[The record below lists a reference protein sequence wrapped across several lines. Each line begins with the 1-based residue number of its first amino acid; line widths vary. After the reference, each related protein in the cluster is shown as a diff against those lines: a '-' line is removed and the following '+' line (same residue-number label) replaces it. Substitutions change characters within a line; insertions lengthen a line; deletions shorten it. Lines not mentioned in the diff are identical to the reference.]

1 MDEIL
6 DFFRGKEARRSRRA
20 FSRVGWAMTAFL
32 ALQVAAQ
39 YPLLFLV
46 QALAPQWL
54 DYPATAY
61 LLAAAATYG
70 VAFPASLL
78 ILRSLPGRAPERR
91 ERPRPAAMASLWL
104 LCMGTV
110 YLSNMVGLWLVDGL
124 GAALGHEIQDPVDS
138 MGELPLGVGVLV
150 SCILAPVAEELLFR
164 KGLIDRLRG
173 WGEGFA
179 AVASAL
185 LFALAH
191 GNIYQIPYA
200 FAVGFVLGAIYLR
213 TGRVGCTVLLHG
225 GGNMVSAL
233 LLPLSRRLGE
243 PGTLALALLV
253 LWAIAWAISWV
264 FGRRQILARE
274 LPRAGWGD
282 GETWGH
288 FLVNPGAT
296 LFILA
301 ALWVVVRYLSL

>member
-1 MDEIL
+1 MDELL
-6 DFFRGKEARRSRRA
+6 DFFRGKEARRCRRT
-20 FSRVGWAMTAFL
+20 FSRAGWAMTAFL
-32 ALQVAAQ
+32 VLQVAVQ
-39 YPLLFLV
+39 YPLLYLAG
-46 QALAPQWL
+46 ALAPQWL
-54 DYPATAY
+54 AGPSAAY
-61 LLAAAATYG
+61 VLSAAATYG
-70 VAFPASLL
+70 VAFPVALL
-78 ILRSLPGRAPERR
+78 ILRTLPAQAPERR

-124 GAALGHEIQDPVDS
+124 GAALGHEIQNPVDAL
-138 MGELPLGVGVLV
+138 GDLPLVTSVV
-150 SCILAPVAEELLFR
+150 ISCVLAPAAEELLFR

-179 AVASAL
+179 ATASAL

-213 TGRVGCTVLLHG
+213 TGRVGCTMLLHG
-225 GGNMVSAL
+225 GVNMVSAL
-233 LLPLSRRLGE
+233 LLPLSQRLGE
-243 PGTLALALLV
+243 AGTLALALLV
-253 LWAIAWAISWV
+253 LWAIAWAIAWV
-264 FGRRQILARE
+264 FGRRQILAQE
-274 LPRAGWGD
+274 LRRAGWGD